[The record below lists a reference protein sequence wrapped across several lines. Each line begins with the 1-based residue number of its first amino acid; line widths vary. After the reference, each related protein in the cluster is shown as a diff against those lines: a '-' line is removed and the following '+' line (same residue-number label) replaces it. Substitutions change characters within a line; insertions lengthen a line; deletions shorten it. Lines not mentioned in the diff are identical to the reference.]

1 MFDPRRDVAL
11 TQHYHNHSANPSER
25 YGSLDVPLTVWT
37 VADAADLTAH
47 LFAELKPA
55 RGPVV
60 VVDLPGWEAVCRA
73 ARRAIVFGPDRGA
86 FARSRAGLPAS
97 KQGLAIFQAIDAQ
110 SAAVR
115 IGRLANSA
123 GLALASARVLAWP
136 GAVAALTGALRP
148 EGLLAVIGRTDADA
162 ALMTAFNRP
171 RRSRKL
177 EATASAL
184 GLDFAGYLVAAPR
197 RVFDTAVATAVN
209 REAMPH
215 RPCVPLTRHFD
226 IAIWSKTSPAV
237 DGGA

>member
-1 MFDPRRDVAL
+1 VFDPRRDVAL
-11 TQHYHNHSANPSER
+11 TQHHHNRAAKPRER
-25 YGSLDVPLTVWT
+25 YGSFDVPLTVWT
-37 VADAADLTAH
+37 VANAADLTAH

-60 VVDLPGWEAVCRA
+60 VVDLPGWEAVCRS

-86 FARSRAGLPAS
+86 FGRSRAGLPAS
-97 KQGLAIFQAIDAQ
+97 KQGLAIFQAVDAE

-115 IGRLANSA
+115 IARLTNTA

-136 GAVAALTGALRP
+136 GAAAALTGAVRS

-162 ALMTAFNRP
+162 ALMTAFNQP
-171 RRSRKL
+171 SRSRKL
-177 EATASAL
+177 EATAGAL

-226 IAIWSKTSPAV
+226 IAIWSKAGPDA